1 MILGQSCY
9 KSAWIDQ
16 THYGYDI
23 KLEILSDVVCAPRSF
38 LVFSLVAYV
47 ILLQD
52 ADRICSEAQLSGQ
65 NQDEAKIMRGPVR
78 LPGRRTLAVT
88 MLFPLR
94 HVDGSAYCDLENR
107 GNTEV
112 CLLLGGV

>member
-1 MILGQSCY
+1 M
-9 KSAWIDQ
+9 
-16 THYGYDI
+16 
-23 KLEILSDVVCAPRSF
+23 
-38 LVFSLVAYV
+38 AYV

-52 ADRICSEAQLSGQ
+52 TDRICPEAQLSGQ
-65 NQDEAKIMRGPVR
+65 HQDEAKITRGPVR
-78 LPGRRTLAVT
+78 LAGRRTLAVT